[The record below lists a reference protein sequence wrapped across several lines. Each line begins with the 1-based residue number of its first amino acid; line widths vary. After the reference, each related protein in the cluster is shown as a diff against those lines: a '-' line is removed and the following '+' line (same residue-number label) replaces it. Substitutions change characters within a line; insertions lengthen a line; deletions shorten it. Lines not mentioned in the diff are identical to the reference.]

1 MEITI
6 QEILPLLSH
15 QLRQVSET
23 ATLDAQVLVAHYLDK
38 SRTWVIAHPEAP
50 INNTQYKKIIKAV
63 NQIAHGEPL
72 PYVIEHW
79 EFYGLDFHLT
89 PSVLIPRPES
99 ELLVELGTNW
109 LRHHPPQHKVVDVG
123 TGSGCI
129 GIALA
134 KNIPDL
140 KLLLTDIS
148 SEALEVAK
156 VNAEK
161 YSLLNRLEF
170 LQADLLD
177 EVPGPFAL
185 ICANLPYIPTL
196 QLMKLPVVKREPR
209 VALDG
214 GLGGMEVISR
224 LLEQAKGQLVSGGL
238 MLIEIESSQGDDVK
252 TLAKAYYPASKVQ
265 ILKDLSGL
273 DRCMELERPNLII
286 HLCQRQEWLKS
297 QEQETYRNKSLAQV
311 GFIHCSQPEQMLEV
325 ANHYYQGIPDL
336 ILLWMIPDRVTS
348 EIRWESVDGV
358 LFPHIYGPI
367 NRDAIISITDLKP
380 DLDGTYRVIQFL
392 NKYKAGRGIPA

>member
-23 ATLDAQVLVAHYLDK
+23 ATLDAQVIVAHYLDK
-38 SRTWVIAHPEAP
+38 PRTWVIAHPEAP

-89 PSVLIPRPES
+89 PSVLIPRPET

-134 KNIPDL
+134 KNISDL

-170 LQADLLD
+170 LQADLLN

-224 LLEQAKGQLVSGGL
+224 LLEQAKGQLVAGGL
-238 MLIEIESSQGDDVK
+238 MLIEIESSQGDEAK
-252 TLAKAYYPASKVQ
+252 TLAKEYYPASKVQ

-311 GFIHCSQPEQMLEV
+311 GFIHCSQPEQILEV
-325 ANHYYQGIPDL
+325 ANHYYQGIPDM
-336 ILLWMIPDRVTS
+336 ILLWMIPDRATS
-348 EIRWESVDGV
+348 EIRWESADGV

-380 DLDGTYRVIQFL
+380 DLDGTYRVIQFP
-392 NKYKAGRGIPA
+392 NKYKAGRGIPT